1 MPNNYFRFKRFTVFQ
16 DRCAMKVCT
25 DACLFGAWVRSVIP
39 DRDIDILDI
48 GTGTGLLS
56 LMLAQ
61 AFEGSIDAIEADEPA
76 FAQAKE
82 NFSSSPWGFRISI
95 FQGPVQSFGPS
106 KKYDLVICNPPFYEN
121 NLKSPSQRRNMAL
134 HDASLT
140 ISELL
145 PLAKGFL
152 KPGGRLALL
161 LPAARAQELESLA
174 VANEFKMVRKTF
186 VKQTPRHDPFR
197 VMYILQ
203 TGGEKSSPSPEEI
216 IIKEGDA
223 YTSEF
228 YSLLKDYYLFEP
240 KTI

>member
-1 MPNNYFRFKRFTVFQ
+1 
-16 DRCAMKVCT
+16 MKVCT
-25 DACLFGAWVRSVIP
+25 DACLFGAWVQSVIP
-39 DRDIDILDI
+39 GRDIDILDI

-61 AFEGSIDAIEADEPA
+61 AFEGSIDAIELDEPA
-76 FAQAKE
+76 FRQARE
-82 NFSSSPWGFRISI
+82 NFSSSPWGHRISV
-95 FQGPVQSFGPS
+95 FHDRVQSFGTS

-121 NLKSPSQRRNMAL
+121 DLKSPNRRRNVAL

-145 PLAKGFL
+145 PLVKKIL
-152 KPGGRLALL
+152 KDDGRFALL

-174 VANEFKMVRKTF
+174 AANEFEVARKVSVR
-186 VKQTPRHDPFR
+186 QTPRHDPFR
-197 VMYILQ
+197 MMYILQ
-203 TGGEKSSPSPEEI
+203 CGGVRDSPVGGEI

-228 YSLLKDYYLFEP
+228 YSLLKDYYLFES
-240 KTI
+240 KVI